1 MSDKNIYDIRNWTTA
16 AELLEQ
22 LLKIADTHSKISK
35 TEIERKWLL
44 HDPRF
49 DHKDNPN
56 EYSHTSAISDIL
68 DFGYK
73 MKSMSNSKTW
83 YLSVEPELRF
93 RTRTK
98 FVADGEF
105 INSPETEFYLAYKST
120 GDMSRKEIEV
130 QVNYETAVK
139 IYHYIDDHSTI
150 QRDGTALSKNSYIFW
165 PDDDKDH
172 EYIISSATAWNT
184 LFYTEVEFDSEQ
196 EANDFVPS
204 PLLAKHIE
212 YEVTTLPEYKMK
224 NFWKAGCG
232 KFWKEEKIETQT
244 TVSESDDM
252 LLSVFI
258 KKLQRMLDEDPED
271 QIVRLM
277 IDKGEVSV
285 KRVSEI
291 KKKRK

>member
-22 LLKIADTHSKISK
+22 LLKIADKHPKISE

-49 DHKDNPN
+49 DNKDNPN
-56 EYSHTSAISDIL
+56 EYSQVSVISEMM

-73 MKSMSNSKTW
+73 LKSMSKSQTW

-93 RTRTK
+93 RTRIK
-98 FVADGEF
+98 FLIDGEPVNPPA
-105 INSPETEFYLAYKST
+105 IEYYLAYKST

-150 QRDGTALSKNSYIFW
+150 QRDGTALSKNSYVFW
-165 PDDDKDH
+165 PEDDKDH
-172 EYIISSATAWNT
+172 EYVISSATAWNT

-204 PLLAKHIE
+204 PSVAKHIE
-212 YEVTTLPEYKMK
+212 CEVTTLPEYKMK

-232 KFWKEEKIETQT
+232 KFWKEEKIETKN

-258 KKLQRMLDEDPED
+258 KKLQRMLDEDPDD

-291 KKKRK
+291 KKKPK